1 MSSHPNPVHRKSM
14 WKATKQAMT
23 ERQTETSGGELV
35 GTSTGTE
42 LRMTAFAL

>member
-23 ERQTETSGGELV
+23 ERQRPVEENLLV
-35 GTSTGTE
+35 PQLARSLG
-42 LRMTAFAL
+42 